1 VTFRKE
7 PAELDNVAARPK
19 QRDMSFSAVV
29 VAAGAGLRA
38 GPGEPKAWR
47 MLGSRPLVRWSVEG
61 LLSAGAREVVVV
73 VARDRLAQVDEA
85 LSGLE
90 GWRAVTGGRTR
101 ADSVQAGL
109 AAITAGRTQPVLVHD
124 AARPFVTRAHVDR
137 LLAALDLADG
147 AVPALP
153 VPDTLKRG
161 DGLVDET
168 VSREG
173 LWRAQTP
180 QAFRSGR
187 LKAAYRRWPANEEPT
202 DDASVVER
210 AGGHVAMVPGDPM
223 LMKLTWPEDFLMAEQ
238 LAASR
243 RIVRTGFGV
252 DAHRFGPGPV
262 IWLCGIR
269 IEHDL
274 GLVGH
279 SDADCG
285 LHALTDA
292 VLGAI
297 AAGDIGEHFP
307 PTDPR
312 WKGASSDQF
321 LAHAVQLAAARG
333 GRILNAD
340 VTLICERPKI
350 RPHRDAMRRRI
361 ADLLALPVDRVSVKA
376 TTTEGMGFTGR
387 EEGLMAQAVVS
398 VETPL

>member
-1 VTFRKE
+1 MT
-7 PAELDNVAARPK
+7 
-19 QRDMSFSAVV
+19 FSAVV
-29 VAAGAGLRA
+29 VAAGSGLRA

-47 MLGSRPLVRWSVEG
+47 TLGGKPILRWSVEG
-61 LLSAGAREVVVV
+61 LLSAGARQVVVV
-73 VARDRLAQVDEA
+73 VAHDRLAQADDA
-85 LSGLE
+85 LAGLQN
-90 GWRAVTGGRTR
+90 WSAVTGGRTR
-101 ADSVQAGL
+101 AESVQAGL
-109 AAITAGRTQPVLVHD
+109 AAITAGRNQPVLVHD

-137 LLAALDLADG
+137 LLAALDVADG
-147 AVPALP
+147 AIPTLP

-161 DGLVDET
+161 EGLVDET

-180 QAFRSGR
+180 QAFRFGR
-187 LKAAYRRWPANEEPT
+187 LKAAYGRWPATEEPT
-202 DDASVVER
+202 DDAAVMER

-223 LMKLTWPEDFLMAEQ
+223 LMKLTYPEDFLLAEQ

-243 RIVRTGFGV
+243 RIVRMGQGV
-252 DAHRFGPGPV
+252 DAHRFGPGDV
-262 IWLCGIR
+262 VWLCGVR
-269 IEHDL
+269 IQHDL

-297 AAGDIGEHFP
+297 AAADIGEHFP
-307 PTDPR
+307 PSDPR

-321 LAHAVQLAAARG
+321 LKHAVSLVAAQG

-350 RPHRDAMRRRI
+350 RPHRDAMRARI
-361 ADLLALPVDRVSVKA
+361 AELLEVPVHRVSVKA

-387 EEGLMAQAVVS
+387 EEGLMAQAVVA

>member
-1 VTFRKE
+1 
-7 PAELDNVAARPK
+7 
-19 QRDMSFSAVV
+19 MSFSGVV
-29 VAAGAGLRA
+29 VAAGEGLRA

-47 MLGSRPLVRWSVEG
+47 LLGGRPLVRWSVEG
-61 LLSAGAREVVVV
+61 LLSAGAHEVIVV
-73 VARDRLAQVDEA
+73 VARDRLAAVDEA
-85 LSGLE
+85 LAGLQ
-90 GWRAVTGGRTR
+90 GWAAVTGGKTR

-109 AAITAGRTQPVLVHD
+109 AALTCGRNQPVLVHD

-137 LLAALDLADG
+137 LLSALELADG

-161 DGLVDET
+161 ESLVDET
-168 VSREG
+168 VNREG

-180 QAFRSGR
+180 QAFRFGR

-202 DDASVVER
+202 DDASVMER
-210 AGGHVAMVPGDPM
+210 AGGAVAMAQGDPM
-223 LMKLTWPEDFLMAEQ
+223 LMKLTYPEDFLMAEQ

-243 RIVRTGFGV
+243 RIVRTGFGI
-252 DAHRFGPGPV
+252 DAHRFGPGAV
-262 IWLCGIR
+262 VWLGGIR

-279 SDADCG
+279 SDADAG

-297 AAGDIGEHFP
+297 AEGDIGQHFP
-307 PTDPR
+307 PSSPK

-321 LAHAVQLAAARG
+321 LLHAVKLAQAKG

-340 VTLICERPKI
+340 LTLVCERPKI
-350 RPHRDAMRRRI
+350 GPHRDAMRARI
-361 ADLLALPVDRVSVKA
+361 AELLGLPLDRVSVKA

>member
-1 VTFRKE
+1 
-7 PAELDNVAARPK
+7 
-19 QRDMSFSAVV
+19 MSFSAVV

-47 MLGSRPLVRWSVEG
+47 TLGLRPLIRWSVEG

-85 LSGLE
+85 LAGLT
-90 GWRAVTGGRTR
+90 GWRAVTGGNTR

-109 AAITAGRTQPVLVHD
+109 AALTAARNQPVLVHD

-180 QAFRSGR
+180 QAFRFGR
-187 LKAAYRRWPANEEPT
+187 LKAAYRRWPATEEPT
-202 DDASVVER
+202 DDASVMER

-223 LMKLTWPEDFLMAEQ
+223 LMKLTYPEDFLMAEQ

-243 RIVRTGFGV
+243 RIVRTGFGI
-252 DAHRFGPGPV
+252 DAHRFGPGKV
-262 IWLCGIR
+262 VWLGGIR

-297 AAGDIGEHFP
+297 AEGDIGEHFP
-307 PTDPR
+307 PSDPR

-321 LAHAVQLAAARG
+321 LTHAVKLAQAKG

-340 VTLICERPKI
+340 LTLICERPKI
-350 RPHRDAMRRRI
+350 RPHRDAMRARI
-361 ADLLALPVDRVSVKA
+361 AELLDLPVDRVSVKA

-398 VETPL
+398 VEMPI

>member
-1 VTFRKE
+1 
-7 PAELDNVAARPK
+7 
-19 QRDMSFSAVV
+19 MSFSAVV

-38 GPGEPKAWR
+38 GPGEPKVWR
-47 MLGSRPLVRWSVEG
+47 TLGGKPIVRWSVEG
-61 LLSAGAREVVVV
+61 LLAAGAREVIVV
-73 VARDRLAQVDEA
+73 VARDRLGHVDEA
-85 LSGLE
+85 LAGLD
-90 GWRAVTGGRTR
+90 GWKAVTGGRTR

-109 AAITAGRTQPVLVHD
+109 AGVSATRTQPVLIHD
-124 AARPFVTRAHVDR
+124 AARPFVGREHVGR

-153 VPDTLKRG
+153 VSDTLKRG

-180 QAFRSGR
+180 QAFRIGR

-202 DDASVVER
+202 DDAAVLER

-223 LMKLTWPEDFLMAEQ
+223 LMKLTYPEDFLLAEH

-243 RIVRTGFGV
+243 RIVRTGLGI
-252 DAHRFGPGPV
+252 DAHRFGPGDV
-262 IWLCGIR
+262 VWLCGIR
-269 IEHDL
+269 IEHEL

-279 SDADCG
+279 SDADAG
-285 LHALTDA
+285 LHAITDA

-297 AAGDIGEHFP
+297 GAGDIGEHFP
-307 PTDPR
+307 PSDPR

-321 LAHAVQLAAARG
+321 LRHAVSLVKARG
-333 GRILNAD
+333 GRIVNAD

-350 RPHRDAMRRRI
+350 GPHRQEMRARI
-361 ADLLALPVDRVSVKA
+361 ADLLEVPVDRVGVKA

-398 VETPL
+398 VETPA